1 MSDGML
7 LQPGWREAWH
17 SVNGVT
23 LHTVEAGEPGS
34 PLVLL
39 LHGFPEFWWAWR
51 RQITP
56 LAEAG
61 YHVVAPDLR
70 GYNSSDV
77 PHGLR
82 AYHLD
87 VLAGD
92 VAALAD
98 AHGADRFHVVGHDWG
113 AVISWWVAARHPRR
127 VQRLVVMDGPHPD
140 TVLRQVITHPTQ
152 AVRSSYAAFF
162 QLPRGP
168 EAVLGTARFAGL
180 RTALRTTSRRGAFP
194 PADLAHYVRAWSHP
208 GSLTGM
214 LNYYRAL
221 RLRKPG
227 TASRITS
234 PTLVLWG
241 ENDQFLGLHLARR
254 GLALCDQGRLV
265 VLGGATHWLHHEQP
279 DRVTAEILGFLD
291 EDGG

>member
-1 MSDGML
+1 MSDPML
-7 LQPGWREAWH
+7 LRPGWREGVH
-17 SVNGVT
+17 HVNGVT
-23 LHTVEAGEPGS
+23 LHTVEAGEPGR

-51 RQITP
+51 HQITP
-56 LAEAG
+56 LADAG

-70 GYNSSDV
+70 GYNGSDV
-77 PHGLR
+77 PHGLA

-87 VLAGD
+87 VLTGD
-92 VAALAD
+92 VTALAD
-98 AHGADRFHVVGHDWG
+98 AYGADRFHLVGHDWG
-113 AVISWWVAARHPRR
+113 AVVSWWVAARHPHR
-127 VQRLVVMDGPHPD
+127 VRRLVAMDGTHPD
-140 TVLRQVITHPTQ
+140 TVPRRAVTHPTQ
-152 AVRSSYAAFF
+152 AVRSSYVAFF
-162 QLPRGP
+162 QLPRVP
-168 EAVLGTARFAGL
+168 EAALRMAGFAGL
-180 RTALRTTSRRGAFP
+180 RAVLRSTSRKDAFT
-194 PADLAHYVRAWSHP
+194 PADLAHYVEAWSQP

-221 RLRKPG
+221 RLRTPG

-234 PTLVLWG
+234 PTLILWG
-241 ENDQFLGLHLARR
+241 EKDQFLELHLAQR

-265 VLGGATHWLHHEQP
+265 VLGGATHWLHLEQP